1 MEWLFRTDCSVSIP
15 PDAEKFSALAE
26 RLEIRGDRI
35 ELFPTF
41 VDAIEPRIRNI
52 ADVNY
57 KVEFFAFSSVDDP
70 FQRVD
75 VPVVVTIQRSR
86 STSTSSAAIVGSP

>member
-1 MEWLFRTDCSVSIP
+1 MRERLSSNGNCVISGNERPWEVVILEWLFRTDCSVSIP

-35 ELFPTF
+35 ELVPTF

-57 KVEFFAFSSVDDP
+57 KVEFFAFSSVDGP
-70 FQRVD
+70 FQ
-75 VPVVVTIQRSR
+75 
-86 STSTSSAAIVGSP
+86 